1 MHSATEGSGMHDPR
15 DRHPRRTADVLE
27 IRELAARYALAVDD
41 HDMATLA
48 ALYAPDAAFCGL
60 TETLRGRDAI
70 VSYVRAAL
78 DGYDGLSVH
87 TPHPGTVDFT
97 GEDTARG
104 IVPCHVEFAQAGV
117 QSILAL
123 RYHDRYVRRD
133 DRWYFGE
140 RRLEVRYAT
149 PTTAYGTVLT
159 AATAP
164 EAPRPAEQDGRRRPS
179 PSAVVD

>member
-1 MHSATEGSGMHDPR
+1 MRDNR

-27 IRELAARYALAVDD
+27 IRELATRYALAVDD

-48 ALYAPDAAFCGL
+48 ALYTPEAAFCGL

-70 VSYVRAAL
+70 VAYVRTAL
-78 DGYDGLSVH
+78 DGYDGVSVH

-104 IVPCHVEFAQAGV
+104 IVPCHVEFARAGV

-123 RYHDRYVRRD
+123 RYHDRYVRQD
-133 DRWYFGE
+133 GRWYFGE

-149 PTTAYGTVLT
+149 PTTDYGTVLT

-164 EAPRPAEQDGRRRPS
+164 EPSRPTTQDGQRRPS